1 MSDDPK
7 LKVVYPE
14 TEPAEPIP
22 QPEQKFSLDKFKS
35 KNPNA
40 TPNIETL
47 PTALPHG
54 TLSEAK
60 DFVRLHP
67 DEEKYWSAELCFV
80 RVPIIGQKRDLL
92 HLIDEEVALRNN
104 VSDKKILRFR
114 LALATK
120 PYDAFFLCHVPS
132 RNLDNSWNAS
142 MLKACQQA
150 KTLWT
155 QVSSQKE
162 RGTESYKIDK
172 ARDNDAFPTTK
183 WLTQYLA
190 ELICRT
196 FEGCQIETDNHP
208 GLLRI
213 VGDKQSVS

>member
-22 QPEQKFSLDKFKS
+22 QPEKEFSLDKFKS

-40 TPNIETL
+40 TPNVETL
-47 PTALPHG
+47 QTALPHG

-67 DEEKYWSAELCFV
+67 DEENYWSVELCFV
-80 RVPIIGQKRDLL
+80 RVPILGQKRDLL
-92 HLIDEEVALRNN
+92 HMIDEDVALRNN
-104 VSDKKILRFR
+104 VSDKKVLRFR

-120 PYDAFFLCHVPS
+120 PHDAFFLCHVPS
-132 RNLDNSWNAS
+132 RNLDNSWNES
-142 MLKACQQA
+142 MVKACQQA

-155 QVSSQKE
+155 QANSQKE
-162 RGTESYKIDK
+162 RGLESYKIDK
-172 ARDNDAFPTTK
+172 ARDNNAFPAPK
-183 WLTQYLA
+183 WPTQSLD
-190 ELICRT
+190 ELITRT
-196 FEGCQIETDNHP
+196 FEGRMIDTDDHP

>member
-22 QPEQKFSLDKFKS
+22 QPEKFSLDRFKS
-35 KNPNA
+35 KTPNA
-40 TPNIETL
+40 APNVETL
-47 PTALPHG
+47 QTALSHG

-67 DEEKYWSAELCFV
+67 DDDNYWSVELCFV
-80 RVPIIGQKRDLL
+80 HVPILGQKRDLL
-92 HLIDEEVALRNN
+92 HMIDEGVALQNN

-120 PYDAFFLCHVPS
+120 PHDAFFLCHVPS
-132 RNLDNSWNAS
+132 RNLDNSWNHS
-142 MLKACQQA
+142 MIQACQQA

-155 QVSSQKE
+155 QASSQKE
-162 RGTESYKIDK
+162 RGIESYKIDR
-172 ARDNDAFPTTK
+172 ARNNDAFPVPK
-183 WLTQYLA
+183 WPTQSLD
-190 ELICRT
+190 ELIIRT
-196 FEGCQIETDNHP
+196 FDGRMIDADNHP